1 MKLTRIKRLLICLI
15 AMMYMLWC
23 SNVSAEQHPS
33 YEQPLA
39 QSQEVNEQ
47 SLWQSQEVNER
58 LSLYKRIRLE
68 ENKKVLMQLLH
79 DIADIQKQCRDK
91 GYLCSSEG
99 LSPEGLSPEG
109 LSPEGLS
116 RAHPRAIDSLQYA
129 LPTHDTSLE
138 YASPSMR
145 APNINLLGIVGGRA
159 RFSLDDGRIQDF
171 SEDES
176 IAGNWKVIEISVA
189 TATLSHDDKPDLRV
203 LYQIHRTTQQNDNPV
218 DIERN
223 P

>member
-1 MKLTRIKRLLICLI
+1 MKLTRITRLLICLI
-15 AMMYMLWC
+15 ATMYMLWC

-39 QSQEVNEQ
+39 
-47 SLWQSQEVNER
+47 QSQEVNER

-79 DIADIQKQCRDK
+79 DIADIQKQCKDK

-99 LSPEGLSPEG
+99 LSPEA
-109 LSPEGLS
+109 LS
-116 RAHPRAIDSLQYA
+116 RVHPRAIDSPQYA

-171 SEDES
+171 SVDES

-189 TATLSHDDKPDLRV
+189 TATLSHDDNPDLRV
-203 LYQIHRTTQQNDNPV
+203 LYQIHRTTQQNDSPV
-218 DIERN
+218 DIENN